1 VAALSAWGLYR
12 FNQILAGLTA
22 AIPPDASL
30 MQRVAAQASMYLHAF
45 ASMYGDIFEVTVG
58 ICVVGA
64 LLGLLISG
72 RKEHAEEPEV
82 PEQEVVAPA
91 A

>member
-1 VAALSAWGLYR
+1 
-12 FNQILAGLTA
+12 
-22 AIPPDASL
+22 
-30 MQRVAAQASMYLHAF
+30 MERVAAQATMYLHAF

-72 RKEHAEEPEV
+72 RKEHAEESEV
-82 PEQEVVAPA
+82 PEQEVVAPTA
-91 A
+91 

>member
-1 VAALSAWGLYR
+1 
-12 FNQILAGLTA
+12 
-22 AIPPDASL
+22 
-30 MQRVAAQASMYLHAF
+30 
-45 ASMYGDIFEVTVG
+45 MYGDIFTVTAV

-82 PEQEVVAPA
+82 PSERAASRAPTH
-91 A
+91 